1 METFKSFKTNLY
13 DLNADGFTDIALKVF
28 QYQAIYN
35 APYRDFIS
43 HIKVDPTRVRHIE
56 DIPFMP
62 ISFFKT
68 QRVKSGVW
76 EPEIIFTSS
85 GTTGQQTSRHEVA
98 DLEFYLTHSRRCFE
112 FFFGDLRDYNFLA
125 LLPSYLERS
134 GSSLIAM
141 MEHFIQESQSPF
153 SGFYLHDVER
163 LLLDVERT
171 KQDARKTIVWGV
183 SFALTDLA
191 EQHAPDLSH
200 CMVFETGGMKGRR
213 KELTRNEL
221 HNQLTQAFG
230 VQQVY
235 SEYGMTELL
244 SQAYLLGDDGFRL
257 PPWMKVIIR
266 DITDPFAKGLLSQ
279 TGGIN
284 VIDLANWNTISFIE
298 TEDLGRAATNGTFE
312 VLGRIDNSDVRG
324 CNLLIG

>member
-28 QYQAIYN
+28 QYQAIHN
-35 APYRDFIS
+35 APYRAFLS
-43 HIKVDPTRVRHIE
+43 HLKVDPTKVNRLE

-62 ISFFKT
+62 ISFFKS
-68 QRVKSGVW
+68 QQVKAGAW
-76 EPEIIFTSS
+76 EAEVIFTSS
-85 GTTGQQTSRHEVA
+85 GTTGQQMSRHEVR
-98 DLEFYLTHSRRCFE
+98 DLQFYLTHSRRCFE
-112 FFFGDLRDYNFLA
+112 FFFGDLRNYNFLA

-141 MEHFIQESQSPF
+141 MEYFIQESHSPL

-163 LLLDVERT
+163 LLHDVALA
-171 KQDARKTIVWGV
+171 KGDHRKTIVWGV

-191 EQHAPDLSH
+191 EQHAPDLGD

-213 KELTRNEL
+213 KEMTRDEL
-221 HNQLTQAFG
+221 HLQLTQAFG
-230 VQQVY
+230 VQQIY

-244 SQAYLLGDDGFRL
+244 SQAYLLSNDGFRL

-266 DITDPFAKGLLSQ
+266 DITDPLSKGLQSQ

-298 TEDLGRAATNGTFE
+298 TEDLGRVASNGNFE
-312 VLGRIDNSDVRG
+312 VLGRMDNSDVRG